1 MRAGFCFHTPHRLD
15 PCNSLFVLL
24 IYSPLPLPSPP
35 RPLPQGVTHISRVT
49 QYEQDVN
56 DGTPD
61 RWVAHFS
68 HPLELELL
76 SKGAVSASKY
86 PTLLMQVNCCS
97 HSLDHRVKDHTH
109 SSPTYVVATLPLAFG
124 VHIPALLL
132 LHRGA
137 IKSFILTPSW
147 SQAHTHDSTAAL
159 THRCAHMTAST
170 ATPVRGMD
178 GWYSGTGA
186 SRGRE

>member
-1 MRAGFCFHTPHRLD
+1 MRPSCVPDFVFTRLID
-15 PCNSLFVLL
+15 SILAIPYLL
-24 IYSPLPLPSPP
+24 PSFSSPLPLRSPS

-97 HSLDHRVKDHTH
+97 LW
-109 SSPTYVVATLPLAFG
+109 FG
-124 VHIPALLL
+124 
-132 LHRGA
+132 
-137 IKSFILTPSW
+137 F
-147 SQAHTHDSTAAL
+147 HDEQS
-159 THRCAHMTAST
+159 
-170 ATPVRGMD
+170 
-178 GWYSGTGA
+178 
-186 SRGRE
+186 E